1 MKRFYALFV
10 VLLIWS
16 CNDKVTYEKP
26 ENLIGKEKMTDL
38 LYEMHIAIGT
48 SNIKKVHLEKNR
60 NYMSLVYDK
69 YGIDSTQFA
78 SSNLYYT
85 SNIIEYEEIYEEV
98 ERRLDTLKKYHQAV
112 LDSISGAQTTERNKA
127 IRKNKD
133 SLNQVFK
140 NRN

>member
-1 MKRFYALFV
+1 MKIFSAFLMILLF
-10 VLLIWS
+10 WS

-26 ENLIGKEKMTDL
+26 EDLIGKEKMTDL

-48 SNIKKVHLEKNR
+48 SNLRNIHLEKNR
-60 NYMSLVYDK
+60 NYLSLVYEK

-78 SSNLYYT
+78 TSNLYYT

-98 ERRLDTLKKYHQAV
+98 ERRLDTLKNYHQAIM
-112 LDSISGAQTTERNKA
+112 DSINGYQTNQRKEA
-127 IRKNKD
+127 IEKNKD

>member
-48 SNIKKVHLEKNR
+48 SNIKNVHLEKNR

>member
-1 MKRFYALFV
+1 MKIFFAFLV
-10 VLLIWS
+10 VMLIWS
-16 CNDKVTYEKP
+16 CTDKVTYEKP
-26 ENLIGKEKMTDL
+26 ENLIEKDQMIDL
-38 LYEMHIAIGT
+38 LYDMHIAIGT
-48 SNIKKVHLEKNR
+48 SNIKNLHLEKNR

-78 SSNLYYT
+78 NSNLYYT

-98 ERRLDTLKKYHQAV
+98 ERRLDTLKNYHQAIM
-112 LDSISGAQTTERNKA
+112 DSISGEQTTERNQA